1 MRNIKWIVIAVIL
14 VILILVGIRIYIGR
28 DILVALI
35 PSIEQAQFAGQFTTK
50 PNKVLSENI
59 NKYYGSA
66 SRWDISY
73 DCAHILYGYD
83 DKYAYT
89 YMQCSRYVHK
99 EYGGV
104 EEESGISNSVR
115 FEYDQNTFEIK
126 GDQAPED
133 GGGLASS
140 ERRLFPFEV
149 YKYLKYQSIQTEDNL
164 QRSNILTKELK
175 QKFFNSIDPKLLSI
189 LEIVSLKYPEL
200 KDWPY
205 NYSKVPNGFGFKVQN
220 DSYYLAYFKGIGGR
234 NNYAYDPKC
243 FEVKPEN
250 QIVEIKA
257 SNIDSTT
264 NVIDPVTCK
273 GISIPF
279 ELDERKIHSSL
290 LIRTI

>member
-1 MRNIKWIVIAVIL
+1 MKNLKWIIVIIISIVL
-14 VILILVGIRIYIGR
+14 LLIVIRIYIGR

-35 PSIEQAQFAGQFTTK
+35 PSIEQAQLVGKLITK
-50 PNKVLSENI
+50 PNKVLSDNI

-66 SRWDISY
+66 SRWDQAW
-73 DCAHILYGYD
+73 DCANILYGYD
-83 DKYAYT
+83 DKYAYAL
-89 YMQCSRYVHK
+89 MQCSRYVHQ

-104 EEESGISNSVR
+104 EEESGISGAVR
-115 FEYDQNTFEIK
+115 FEYDKNTFEIK

-149 YKYLKYQSIQTEDNL
+149 YKHLKYEGIQTEDNI
-164 QRSNILTKELK
+164 QRFNILTKELK

-189 LEIVSLKYPEL
+189 LEAVSLKYPEL

-205 NYSKVPNGFGFKVQN
+205 NYSEVPNGFGFKVQN
-220 DSYYLAYFKGIGGR
+220 GSYYLAYFKGIGGR

-243 FEVKPEN
+243 FEVKSDS
-250 QIVEIKA
+250 QILEIKA

-264 NVIDPVTCK
+264 SIIDPISCK
-273 GISIPF
+273 GISLPF
-279 ELDERKIHSSL
+279 ELDRRINP
-290 LIRTI
+290 